1 MEKKAFFGNSDVI
14 NWQMQSSDA
23 GLHHNLSSGHLNLIW
38 DQTMDQ
44 TAMFDSAL
52 SSHVSSPSSNPPA
65 GGGGGSD
72 SVVIRE
78 LIGRLGTICNSDEIS
93 QTSSHYQSANNS
105 CYSTPMNSPPKLNLS
120 FVANPTTQLPF
131 PADPGFA
138 ERAARCSTFSCGVGP
153 SHGGGQFILPEAGKL
168 GNAMEETSASGNTKK
183 RKATAKGKGKEAS
196 LSSSITTAA
205 NPPKMM
211 GVEVSNGKRNKPL
224 EEVFE
229 EEKDSAEQHGD
240 AATMKM
246 EEEKGSKPPELSKDY
261 IHVRARRGQATDSH
275 SLAERVR
282 REKISERMKLL
293 QDLVPGCSKVT
304 GKAVMLD
311 EIINYVQSLQRQVE
325 FLSMKLATV
334 NPQLGFNMEN
344 FVNKNI
350 EIQQNS
356 GLLPPHSLY
365 PLEVISSTYSFAN
378 MPDRTPL
385 MDING
390 LELENQVIPLGHSN
404 PSRNHQLSIQST
416 SLDGFPDTSYQLGK
430 LWDDDL
436 QNVVQMG
443 FSHNQELV
451 FSNKTIEGPA
461 PTNHMKVEL

>member
-1 MEKKAFFGNSDVI
+1 MEKKALFGNSDVI
-14 NWQMQSSDA
+14 NWQLQSSDA
-23 GLHHNLSSGHLNLIW
+23 GELHNLSSGHLNLIW
-38 DQTMDQ
+38 DREIDQ
-44 TAMFDSAL
+44 TAMFDSAI

-65 GGGGGSD
+65 GSGGGGD

-105 CYSTPMNSPPKLNLS
+105 VYSTPMNSPPKLNLS
-120 FVANPTTQLPF
+120 FVANPTHLPF

-138 ERAARCSTFSCGVGP
+138 ERAARCSTFSCSVGT
-153 SHGGGQFILPEAGKL
+153 SHGAGQFMLPEAGKL
-168 GNAMEETSASGNTKK
+168 ETSASGNTKK
-183 RKATAKGKGKEAS
+183 RKATLKGKGKEAS

-205 NPPKMM
+205 NHPKMA
-211 GVEVSNGKRNKPL
+211 GVEGSNGKRNKPL
-224 EEVFE
+224 EEV
-229 EEKDSAEQHGD
+229 EEKDSAEQQ
-240 AATMKM
+240 AAMKM
-246 EEEKGSKPPELSKDY
+246 EEEKDTKSAELSKDY
-261 IHVRARRGQATDSH
+261 IH
-275 SLAERVR
+275 VR

-293 QDLVPGCSKVT
+293 QDLVPGCNKVT

-325 FLSMKLATV
+325 VLICHSFSSKFDINGSRTADHSPSFQFLSMKLATV
-334 NPQLGFNMEN
+334 NPQLDFNMEN
-344 FVNKNI
+344 LVNKNI

-365 PLEVISSTYSFAN
+365 PLEAISSSFSFAN
-378 MPDRTPL
+378 MPERTPL
-385 MDING
+385 MAING
-390 LELENQVIPLGHSN
+390 LGLENQVIPLLGHSN
-404 PSRNHQLSIQST
+404 LSRNPLSLQST
-416 SLDGFPDTSYQLGK
+416 CLDGFPNTSYQLEK

-451 FSNKTIEGPA
+451 ISTKTIVEGPA
-461 PTNHMKVEL
+461 GTNHMKVEL